1 MRRLIWTTALSL
13 VATLVLAANP
23 AAPDQPARA
32 TDAPASPGYVV
43 RPEAN
48 PKGLVSW
55 KTLAQVEEVKVD
67 KRIVPKFSAQIT
79 ALDSKEVRL
88 QGFMMPL
95 EPGTKQ
101 KRFLLSANVPS
112 CPFCMPGGPD
122 SLIEVLCKKPMVF
135 NMEPIIISGKL
146 SILKDDPTGLWYR
159 VTDAALVSDGNK

>member
-1 MRRLIWTTALSL
+1 MRHLIWTTALSL
-13 VATLVLAANP
+13 VAPLVLAANP
-23 AAPDQPARA
+23 VPDQPVRA
-32 TDAPASPGYVV
+32 TDAPAPAGDVV
-43 RPEAN
+43 RSEAG

-95 EPGTKQ
+95 EPGAKQ

-112 CPFCMPGGPD
+112 CPFCM
-122 SLIEVLCKKPMVF
+122 
-135 NMEPIIISGKL
+135 
-146 SILKDDPTGLWYR
+146 
-159 VTDAALVSDGNK
+159 